1 LISLARP
8 TVVLAD
14 DHPEML
20 AEVLKFLQPY
30 CQIVAT
36 VENGILAVQAISQWR
51 PDIAILDIAMPGMTG
66 IEAAQRLRDTK
77 SSTSIIF
84 LTIQSDP
91 DYVQAADALGA
102 RLVIKSRM
110 RSDLLL
116 AIETALGQGS
126 PEAKAE
132 PLAPPNKL

>member
-1 LISLARP
+1 MLTSLGVRP

-14 DHPEML
+14 DHPGML
-20 AEVLKFLQPY
+20 AEMLKFLQPH

-36 VENGILAVQAISQWR
+36 VENGILAVEAISDWR

-66 IEAAQRLRDTK
+66 IEAAQRLLEMK
-77 SSTSIIF
+77 SSTRIIF
-84 LTIQSDP
+84 LTMQPDP

-102 RLVIKSRM
+102 GVVVKSRM

-116 AIETALGQGS
+116 AIETALS
-126 PEAKAE
+126 H
-132 PLAPPNKL
+132 PLARQPIPPLI

>member
-1 LISLARP
+1 MLTSLGVRA

-14 DHPEML
+14 DHPGML
-20 AEVLKFLQPY
+20 AEILKFLQPHFE
-30 CQIVAT
+30 IVAA
-36 VENGILAVQAISQWR
+36 VENGILAVQAISAWR

-66 IEAAQRLRDTK
+66 IEAAQRLLEMK

-84 LTIQSDP
+84 LTMQPDP

-102 RLVIKSRM
+102 GVVVKSRM

-116 AIETALGQGS
+116 AIETALSHSSARQ
-126 PEAKAE
+126 PIP
-132 PLAPPNKL
+132 PLV

>member
-1 LISLARP
+1 MLTSLGVRP

-14 DHPEML
+14 DHPGML
-20 AEVLKFLQPY
+20 TEILKFLQPH

-36 VENGILAVQAISQWR
+36 VENGILAVQAISKWR

-66 IEAAQRLRDTK
+66 IEAAQRLLKMK

-84 LTIQSDP
+84 LIMQPDP
-91 DYVQAADALGA
+91 DYVQAADALCAG
-102 RLVIKSRM
+102 VVVKSRM

-116 AIETALGQGS
+116 AIETALSHPLRGS
-126 PEAKAE
+126 H
-132 PLAPPNKL
+132 PPR